1 MVVGLARRRFPH
13 DVPFEVAAVLGN
25 AAHRV
30 TKTYW
35 QHSSP
40 IVWPPPQTYA
50 EMRGIADRILP
61 GVRFRRRLL
70 WRYSLTWTRPIE

>member
-1 MVVGLARRRFPH
+1 
-13 DVPFEVAAVLGN
+13 
-25 AAHRV
+25 V